1 MNQYLLLAGIV
12 IVACVLLHRF
22 AEKLPVP
29 SLLIF
34 IALGMFFG
42 ENGPLGIVFNEY
54 AVSENICSAC
64 LIVVMF
70 YGGFGTNIHVAR
82 PVAGRAFFLASAG
95 VFLTA
100 AFVGIFSHYVL
111 GLSWM
116 ESFLIGAVLSS
127 TDAASVFNILRSQK
141 MALKI
146 EFIITQILQQYYQL
160 LFYLL
165 NYMYLNLL
173 YIIH

>member
-54 AVSENICSAC
+54 AISENICSAC

-70 YGGFGTNIHVAR
+70 YGGFGTNIHVAK
-82 PVAGRAFFLASAG
+82 PVVGRAFFLASAG

-100 AFVGIFSHYVL
+100 AFVGIFSNF
-111 GLSWM
+111 SK
-116 ESFLIGAVLSS
+116 
-127 TDAASVFNILRSQK
+127 SVFK
-141 MALKI
+141 TH
-146 EFIITQILQQYYQL
+146 FG
-160 LFYLL
+160 
-165 NYMYLNLL
+165 
-173 YIIH
+173 